1 MCEKFMLGTDTT
13 ELSFKDVNKV
23 AVGRKG
29 VVEGGGRAIRG
40 KWEQGK

>member
-23 AVGRKG
+23 AVGRR
-29 VVEGGGRAIRG
+29 EGGGRRG
-40 KWEQGK
+40 QSD